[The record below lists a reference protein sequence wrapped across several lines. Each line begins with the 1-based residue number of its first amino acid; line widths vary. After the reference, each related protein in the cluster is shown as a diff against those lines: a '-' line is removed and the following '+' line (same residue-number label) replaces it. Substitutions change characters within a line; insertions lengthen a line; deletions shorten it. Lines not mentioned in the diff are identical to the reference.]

1 MNPTATMSDDFDAKY
16 KKASSRLK
24 KLWKLRGSLSVD
36 ARINIYE
43 MMILPLL
50 IYAFTLHLK
59 LTDTQVS
66 KLCSIERRAKDI
78 IKSRTYKTK
87 SIENI
92 MKKQACI
99 LVKKCLSKN
108 VCENFFDYFT
118 LNMHRKNTRN
128 NGLLLKLPHVRLE
141 FERKAFY
148 FQGATLFNS
157 LPKPIREI
165 DDFNEFKCALNLY
178 FN

>member
-1 MNPTATMSDDFDAKY
+1 
-16 KKASSRLK
+16 
-24 KLWKLRGSLSVD
+24 
-36 ARINIYE
+36 
-43 MMILPLL
+43 MILPLL

-87 SIENI
+87 SIENV

-99 LVKKCLSKN
+99 LVKKYLSKN

-118 LNMHRKNTRN
+118 LNMHRKNSRN
-128 NGLLLKLPHVRLE
+128 NDLFLKLPHV
-141 FERKAFY
+141 
-148 FQGATLFNS
+148 T
-157 LPKPIREI
+157 
-165 DDFNEFKCALNLY
+165 
-178 FN
+178 